1 MKRNGIEGARTCVEV
16 VEPYF
21 GPFAENA
28 MARLERSIKNNSS
41 VEELGDA
48 LAGYYRIFDFAGAQV
63 AFDEAPLDVQNI
75 VDVLRD
81 GAIAKIELAGDNPDE
96 FNVMPDYLSQ

>member
-1 MKRNGIEGARTCVEV
+1 MLLI
-16 VEPYF
+16 
-21 GPFAENA
+21 
-28 MARLERSIKNNSS
+28 
-41 VEELGDA
+41 
-48 LAGYYRIFDFAGAQV
+48 IFDFAGAQV